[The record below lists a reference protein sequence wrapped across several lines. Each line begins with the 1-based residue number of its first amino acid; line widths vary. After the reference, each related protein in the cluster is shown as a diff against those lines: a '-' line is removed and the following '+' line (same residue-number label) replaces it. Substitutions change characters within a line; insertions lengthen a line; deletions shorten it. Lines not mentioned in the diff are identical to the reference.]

1 MFSGASLRE
10 RKEEHVA
17 TAAFDHAANCGAA
30 GFAED
35 EVPFERAADLNTTT
49 GVFSTQG
56 ADLIQAYTASE
67 VDAVSRSVDVSSV
80 CNTGSSF
87 TIRITV
93 PTGRFQIDY
102 RHQKPRTAKRRSGVL
117 RFYEFN
123 LVSKCLAQM
132 KLRFLLYLLYR
143 LTANSPRYQ
152 TKYRCFLPR
161 SGLSKSSDHHQTGLS
176 MSNR

>member
-1 MFSGASLRE
+1 MHLCQRSGCCGYRCSIIPHDELYSHHPHKSGGTKQRQV
-10 RKEEHVA
+10 KQNPPFGGFCH
-17 TAAFDHAANCGAA
+17 CGAGSITA
-30 GFAED
+30 GHMVWSCPLMLSCD
-35 EVPFERAADLNTTT
+35 RSTSRA
-49 GVFSTQG
+49 FF
-56 ADLIQAYTASE
+56 TA
-67 VDAVSRSVDVSSV
+67 
-80 CNTGSSF
+80 GSSF
-87 TIRITV
+87 AIQITV

-117 RFYEFN
+117 RFYNFN

-161 SGLSKSSDHHQTGLS
+161 SGLSMSSAHHQAGLS
-176 MSNR
+176 MPNRS

>member
-1 MFSGASLRE
+1 MNREAKGRRLAPPSSLPDGRPSRTGRNSLRAT
-10 RKEEHVA
+10 RTKE
-17 TAAFDHAANCGAA
+17 G
-30 GFAED
+30 
-35 EVPFERAADLNTTT
+35 AADLNTTT
-49 GVFSTQG
+49 GVFSTKG
-56 ADLIQAYTASE
+56 RTC
-67 VDAVSRSVDVSSV
+67 SRPIPRVRLMLSRDPSTSRAF

-87 TIRITV
+87 AIRITV

-102 RHQKPRTAKRRSGVL
+102 KHQKPRTAKRRSGVL
-117 RFYEFN
+117 RFYKFN

-161 SGLSKSSDHHQTGLS
+161 SALSMSSDHHQTGLS
-176 MSNR
+176 MSNRS